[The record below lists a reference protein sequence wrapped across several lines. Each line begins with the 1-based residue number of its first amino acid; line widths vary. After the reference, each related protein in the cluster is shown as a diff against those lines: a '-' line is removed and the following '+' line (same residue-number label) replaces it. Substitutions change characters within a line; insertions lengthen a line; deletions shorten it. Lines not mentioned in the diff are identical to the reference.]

1 MQSSHVLDVLACQ
14 ARTLHLVPS
23 NMDQCLQE
31 VRFPPPAPATPL
43 DTLGLTI
50 QTECR
55 TAAKTQL
62 HATEAEVEDVH
73 RCLELPE
80 GHHMWEL
87 NIAYTQLVL
96 PSQKRRMAGCTMRLL
111 DASGMEV
118 STCVRHQGTWG
129 AGCGAN
135 ASVESWT
142 KTLCAHL
149 RMAGHLARHQWALP
163 LIEQSCPAVDD
174 TLF

>member
-1 MQSSHVLDVLACQ
+1 M
-14 ARTLHLVPS
+14 
-23 NMDQCLQE
+23 
-31 VRFPPPAPATPL
+31 
-43 DTLGLTI
+43 
-50 QTECR
+50 TECR
-55 TAAKTQL
+55 TAAYAQL
-62 HATEAEVEDVH
+62 RATEAEVEDVH

-96 PSQKRRMAGCTMRLL
+96 PSQKRRMSGCTMRLL

-129 AGCGAN
+129 ANCGPN
-135 ASVESWT
+135 DSVESWT

-149 RMAGHLARHQWALP
+149 RMAGHLPRHQWALP

-174 TLF
+174 MLF